1 MEVRSRSEGRVFNT
15 DAPFVPSS
23 PMEIFLAAVLCL
35 ISVIVVAY
43 TMVVLYRC
51 VCSRNYAEWRASWNK
66 QEKTHDS
73 VTQLVLEA
81 VPLVLEGHTQ
91 EVECIATDG
100 NTVASTC
107 LAGHIRIWDSTS
119 GEQLAHIDRRQFF
132 TSPQKNLSQL
142 SPDADEL
149 MSDYE
154 SGSPPSRG
162 EMEAAQSMGLY
173 SPASAMYQG
182 KLSPAYNAQRINNNH
197 KRRSIGNTL
206 DYDYQITELGNDTK
220 QRLLLRRSLDSAYD
234 LPDLKSAINT
244 KFSAIKYTPL
254 QRSYD
259 QGFDFGDRYKILLEE
274 HNKSIEEMQKSETR
288 EQSNI
293 PPVRLN
299 NSVGSTTSINTDRTI
314 QSSHIASAIW
324 CMDYQENLIVVGCA
338 NGSLEF
344 WEGTTGRFK
353 VSQNN
358 EKNRYSYLKK
368 LITYIFLLN
377 SQCLFDDG
385 SGLGISAVKL
395 VGSRVVAAKLNGTID
410 FLQLESYSEGQ
421 QIDWGFT
428 SYRRSK

>member
-1 MEVRSRSEGRVFNT
+1 MEVPSRSYAEGRVFNT

-23 PMEIFLAAVLCL
+23 PMEIFLAALLCF

-51 VCSRNYAEWRASWNK
+51 VCSRNYAEWRTSWHQ
-66 QEKTHDS
+66 QEKTQDS

-107 LAGHIRIWDSTS
+107 LAGHIRIWDSIS

-132 TSPQKNLSQL
+132 SSPQKNLSHA

-162 EMEAAQSMGLY
+162 EMETANSLGLY
-173 SPASAMYQG
+173 SPASAVYQQ
-182 KLSPAYNAQRINNNH
+182 KLSPTYNAQKVNINNNH

-206 DYDYQITELGNDTK
+206 DYDYQINELGSDRQK
-220 QRLLLRRSLDSAYD
+220 LLRRSLDSAYD
-234 LPDLKSAINT
+234 LPDLKPAINI
-244 KFSAIKYTPL
+244 KFSSMKYTAP
-254 QRSYD
+254 QQNYD
-259 QGFDFGDRYKILLEE
+259 QGFDFGERYRTLLQE
-274 HNKSIEEMQKSETR
+274 HNKSIEEMQKSEKTR
-288 EQSNI
+288 EQSNA
-293 PPVRLN
+293 PAGRLN
-299 NSVGSTTSINTDRTI
+299 NYGLVGSISSINTDRTI
-314 QSSHIASAIW
+314 QTSHAISAIW

-353 VSQNN
+353 VRF
-358 EKNRYSYLKK
+358 E
-368 LITYIFLLN
+368 
-377 SQCLFDDG
+377 
-385 SGLGISAVKL
+385 
-395 VGSRVVAAKLNGTID
+395 
-410 FLQLESYSEGQ
+410 
-421 QIDWGFT
+421 
-428 SYRRSK
+428 

>member
-51 VCSRNYAEWRASWNK
+51 ICSRNYAEWRASWNK

-100 NTVASTC
+100 NTIASTC
-107 LAGHIRIWDSTS
+107 LAGHIRVWDSTS
-119 GEQLAHIDRRQFF
+119 GEEMAHIDRRQFF
-132 TSPQKNLSQL
+132 IGPQKTLSQT
-142 SPDADEL
+142 DADEL

-162 EMEAAQSMGLY
+162 EMETAQSMGLY
-173 SPASAMYQG
+173 SPASAMYQA
-182 KLSPAYNAQRINNNH
+182 KLSPAYNMQKIINNNH

-206 DYDYQITELGNDTK
+206 DYDYQITEIDTRQK
-220 QRLLLRRSLDSAYD
+220 LLRRSLGSAYD
-234 LPDLKSAINT
+234 LPDLKPAINI
-244 KFSAIKYTPL
+244 KFSSIRYMPL
-254 QRSYD
+254 QKSYD
-259 QGFDFGDRYKILLEE
+259 QGFDFGERYKILLQE

-288 EQSNI
+288 EQLNI
-293 PPVRLN
+293 PPAKLN

-314 QSSHIASAIW
+314 QSSHVASAIW

-353 VSQNN
+353 VRRGKQAYLVD
-358 EKNRYSYLKK
+358 KN
-368 LITYIFLLN
+368 
-377 SQCLFDDG
+377 
-385 SGLGISAVKL
+385 
-395 VGSRVVAAKLNGTID
+395 
-410 FLQLESYSEGQ
+410 
-421 QIDWGFT
+421 
-428 SYRRSK
+428 

>member
-1 MEVRSRSEGRVFNT
+1 MEVPSRSEGRVFNT

-23 PMEIFLAAVLCL
+23 PMEIFLAALLCF

-51 VCSRNYAEWRASWNK
+51 ICSRNYAEWRTSWHQ

-81 VPLVLEGHTQ
+81 VPLVMEGHTQ

-132 TSPQKNLSQL
+132 SGSPKNLSQM

-162 EMEAAQSMGLY
+162 EMEAAQSLGFY
-173 SPASAMYQG
+173 SPASPAIYQRR
-182 KLSPAYNAQRINNNH
+182 LSRTYNIQRINSNNDQ
-197 KRRSIGNTL
+197 KRRSVGNTL
-206 DYDYQITELGNDTK
+206 DYDYQIGEFVNNDSK
-220 QRLLLRRSLDSAYD
+220 QKPLRRSLESAYD
-234 LPDLKSAINT
+234 LPDLKPAINI
-244 KFSAIKYTPL
+244 KFSSVKYTPS
-254 QRSYD
+254 QKNYE
-259 QGFDFGDRYKILLEE
+259 QGFDFGERYKILLEE
-274 HNKSIEEMQKSETR
+274 HNKSIDRMQESEAR
-288 EQSNI
+288 EQLV
-293 PPVRLN
+293 PVRLN
-299 NSVGSTTSINTDRTI
+299 NLAGSTSFINTDGTI
-314 QSSHIASAIW
+314 QTSHIISAIW

-344 WEGTTGRFK
+344 WEGTTGKFK
-353 VSQNN
+353 VRNTCTRRIIACDICMSQ
-358 EKNRYSYLKK
+358 LFFF
-368 LITYIFLLN
+368 LI
-377 SQCLFDDG
+377 QCLFDDG
-385 SGLGISAVKL
+385 SGLGISAVRL
-395 VGSRVVAAKLNGTID
+395 VGSRVVAAKLNGTVD

-428 SYRRSK
+428 SYRRS